1 MASLNRLCRFEF
13 GAPRDAVSLTQVIHA
28 MFSHPGRVRSH
39 NEDACAVCPE
49 LGTFVVCDGMG
60 GAAAGEVASRMAAQS
75 LIDHLA
81 QPVESSVRPQTRLH
95 SAVLAANTAV
105 HQYAREHPELAGMGT
120 TMVALLHV
128 AAPIKDRRA
137 VPRSPRPQRFTTPPS
152 LFLANVGDSRC
163 YRWRGGHLSQL
174 SMDHS
179 FVDAQLRAGQITPE
193 EAAASPMR
201 NFITRAIGPADH
213 IEPDIDSV
221 RTEPGDVYLLA
232 SDGLTREL
240 DNEAI
245 ATVLERELGT
255 EAPSQPRLNEA
266 GHALVAAANEQG
278 GRDNITVLLLAMV
291 GGESRHNGAGAGAR
305 ETTGA

>member
-1 MASLNRLCRFEF
+1 MEPPNQFDRFEI
-13 GAPRDAVSLTQVIHA
+13 GARRDTVSLTQVIHA
-28 MFSHPGRVRSH
+28 MFSHPGRVRTH

-60 GAAAGEVASRMAAQS
+60 GAAAGEVASRLAAQS

-81 QPVESSVRPQTRLH
+81 QPVAATVRPQTRLH

-105 HQYAREHPELAGMGT
+105 HQYAREHPEMTGMGT
-120 TMVALLHV
+120 TLVALLHV
-128 AAPIKDRRA
+128 AAPTKDRRA
-137 VPRSPRPQRFTTPPS
+137 VPRSTRPQRFTTPPS

-163 YRWRGGHLSQL
+163 YRWRGGTLSQL

-193 EAAASPMR
+193 EAASSPMR

-221 RTEPGDVYLLA
+221 RAEPGDVYLLA

-240 DNEAI
+240 DNDAI
-245 ATVLERELGT
+245 AAVLERDLGT
-255 EAPSQPRLNEA
+255 EPLTQQRLDDA
-266 GHALVAAANEQG
+266 AHALIAAANEQG
-278 GRDNITVLLLAMV
+278 GRDNITVLLLGMV
-291 GGESRHNGAGAGAR
+291 ERPTA
-305 ETTGA
+305 